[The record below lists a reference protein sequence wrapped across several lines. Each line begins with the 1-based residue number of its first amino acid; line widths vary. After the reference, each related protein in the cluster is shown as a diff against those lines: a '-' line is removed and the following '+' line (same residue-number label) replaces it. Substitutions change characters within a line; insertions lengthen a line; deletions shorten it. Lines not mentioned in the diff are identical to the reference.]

1 MTAERTPP
9 LAYLIAGIICLASA
23 LSLGYGAWR
32 IFARRAAAPP
42 SAATGNEPPAS
53 NTGTRIDGTTVTQ
66 TPQAATDTPHILEA
80 LPVTG
85 GEVVLGGE
93 DTERPVR
100 RVFVEPFFVWETE
113 VTNEQYAQFVRES
126 GHPPPSVWKG
136 GEFPPGT
143 AKDPVTGVKWQ
154 DAADFCGWLGE
165 KSGAPARLPTEAE
178 WTRAA
183 RGDQHDSKY
192 PWGKEWDA
200 RAASSGEARPRAV
213 KSYPAGKSP
222 FGAYDMAG
230 NVWEWV
236 ADDDEEVIED
246 SETGRPRPIKG
257 KVVKGGAAEEDK
269 AMISAVSRGVF
280 PSETADRWIGFR
292 CVLQRGG
299 GAR

>member
-1 MTAERTPP
+1 VTAGRTPP
-9 LAYLIAGIICLASA
+9 LAYLIAGIICLVIA
-23 LSLGYGAWR
+23 LGLGYGAWS
-32 IFARRAAAPP
+32 IFARRAAVPPTGPTAKETPAPDK
-42 SAATGNEPPAS
+42 
-53 NTGTRIDGTTVTQ
+53 GTEIGGTTVTR
-66 TPQAATDTPHILEA
+66 TPQAPTAAPHILEA

-93 DTERPVR
+93 DTGRPVR
-100 RVFVEPFFVWETE
+100 RVFVEAFAIWETE

-126 GHPPPSVWKG
+126 GHGPASGWKG
-136 GEFPPGT
+136 REFPPGT
-143 AKDPVTGVKWQ
+143 AKDPVTGVTWQ
-154 DAADFCGWLGE
+154 DAADYCGWLGE

-183 RGDQHDSKY
+183 RGDQHNNKY
-192 PWGKEWDA
+192 PWGNEWDA
-200 RAASSGEARPRAV
+200 RAASSGETRPRAV

-246 SETGRPRPIKG
+246 STTGRPRPIKG

-269 AMISAVSRGVF
+269 DLVSAVSRGVL
-280 PSETADRWIGFR
+280 PPETADKWIGFR
-292 CVLQRGG
+292 CVLQPG
-299 GAR
+299 GAAR